1 MLSMSISRLFTGAE
15 LAQRGRRGQ
24 LQLEDE
30 LGEGGQTRSPGVSVL
45 KRLFFVKDAPD

>member
-1 MLSMSISRLFTGAE
+1 MSVSISRLFTGAE

-30 LGEGGQTRSPGVSVL
+30 LGEGGQARSPGVNVL
-45 KRLFFVKDAPD
+45 KRLLFVTDAPD